1 MEIWS
6 SLLISDGLQ
15 FGYKKGASTTQA
27 TWLVQEVIQHYL
39 RNSSHP
45 IIAVLDCSKAFDLA
59 RWENMFQR
67 LLSRLPAIVV
77 RAILYNY
84 ENQYA

>member
-1 MEIWS
+1 MEIWG

-39 RNSSHP
+39 RNGSHS
-45 IIAVLDCSKAFDLA
+45 IMAVLDCSKAFNLG
-59 RWENMFQR
+59 RWDKMF
-67 LLSRLPAIVV
+67 
-77 RAILYNY
+77 
-84 ENQYA
+84 